1 MPRQP
6 IPYPL
11 AIYEVGSSV
20 GLAPVRGEMS
30 FDRALEAFQV
40 ETGLDIAHELRTS
53 LAIITLLSGNL
64 EILYE
69 QLDDDRRRKMI
80 GDIRRQTKRLNAI
93 IGELLV
99 LCDEQEE
106 EEEEST

>member
-1 MPRQP
+1 M
-6 IPYPL
+6 
-11 AIYEVGSSV
+11 
-20 GLAPVRGEMS
+20 
-30 FDRALEAFQV
+30 
-40 ETGLDIAHELRTS
+40 DIAHELRTS

-69 QLDDDRRRKMI
+69 RLDDDRRCKMI
-80 GDIRRQTKRLNAI
+80 SDIRRQTKRLNAI

-99 LCDEQEE
+99 LCDGQE

>member
-6 IPYPL
+6 GPY
-11 AIYEVGSSV
+11 ARSAHNVGSSV
-20 GLAPVRGEMS
+20 GLAPVHSEMA
-30 FDRALEAFQV
+30 FDRALQAFQV

-64 EILYE
+64 EILYDR
-69 QLDDDRRRKMI
+69 LDDDRRRKMI
-80 GDIRRQTKRLNAI
+80 GDIRQQTRHLNGI

-99 LCDEQEE
+99 LCGETEDEE
-106 EEEEST
+106 